1 MPLAPTNIANREEVQ
16 AVVVDPAH
24 VLRLQSNWLSS
35 SYFSTDT
42 LGEIRVN
49 PGLIVALDGNTGNSN
64 QYKYVPYSASA
75 SYGPSSATA
84 VGILE
89 VIQFETYDE
98 VAISPVVHGKVIE
111 AHCYVYGA
119 TAKGSIPAAVK
130 TALKNIIWV

>member
-1 MPLAPTNIANREEVQ
+1 MPLAPTNIANREEVLPI
-16 AVVVDPAH
+16 VVDPAH
-24 VLRLQSNWLSS
+24 VLRLQSNFLLS
-35 SYFSTDT
+35 SYFSTDS
-42 LGEIRVN
+42 LDEKRVN
-49 PGLIVALDGNTGNSN
+49 PGLIVALDGNTGTD

-89 VIQFETYDE
+89 VIQFETYDD
-98 VAISPVVHGKVIE
+98 VAISPIVHGKVIE

-130 TALKNIIWV
+130 TALNNIIWV

>member
-1 MPLAPTNIANREEVQ
+1 MPLAPTNIGDREEVLPI
-16 AVVVDPAH
+16 VVDPAH
-24 VLRLQSNWLSS
+24 VLRLQSNWLKS
-35 SYFSTDT
+35 SYFGVDKFN
-42 LGEIRVN
+42 EIRVN
-49 PGLIVALDGNTGNSN
+49 PGLIVALDGNTGTN
-64 QYKYVPYSASA
+64 QYKYVPYSSSA
-75 SYGPSSATA
+75 SYGPSSSTA

-119 TAKGSIPAAVK
+119 AAKGSIPAAVK